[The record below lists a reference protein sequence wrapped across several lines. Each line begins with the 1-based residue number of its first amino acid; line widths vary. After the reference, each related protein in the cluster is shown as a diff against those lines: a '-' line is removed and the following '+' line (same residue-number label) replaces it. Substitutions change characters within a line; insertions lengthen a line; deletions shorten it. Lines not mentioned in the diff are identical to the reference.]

1 MELKRAEQ
9 RIIVTNVGLVASV
22 AVLAVGAL
30 LAHAN

>member
-1 MELKRAEQ
+1 MELANQK
-9 RIIVTNVGLVASV
+9 ITVTNVGLVASV